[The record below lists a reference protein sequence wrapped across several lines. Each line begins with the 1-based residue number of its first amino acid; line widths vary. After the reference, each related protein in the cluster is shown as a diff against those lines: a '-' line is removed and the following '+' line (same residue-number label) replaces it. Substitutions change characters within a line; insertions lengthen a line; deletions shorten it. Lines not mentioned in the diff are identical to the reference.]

1 MPAQNPPAILAIH
14 PQAPLGDAVSQLDK
28 SFRDE
33 EIDGDGSSVVG
44 VAVGGGRDVSGG
56 NNSGG
61 KDYSGDQLDPYDVGD
76 DSDGSSEDD
85 DKKAS
90 NPN

>member
-1 MPAQNPPAILAIH
+1 VTPCHCLKNPFAMTSI
-14 PQAPLGDAVSQLDK
+14 
-28 SFRDE
+28 
-33 EIDGDGSSVVG
+33 VG
-44 VAVGGGRDVSGG
+44 VAVGGGRDVSSGDD
-56 NNSGG
+56 SGG
-61 KDYSGDQLDPYDVGD
+61 EDYSGDQLDPYDVGD

>member
-1 MPAQNPPAILAIH
+1 MTSI
-14 PQAPLGDAVSQLDK
+14 
-28 SFRDE
+28 
-33 EIDGDGSSVVG
+33 VG
-44 VAVGGGRDVSGG
+44 VAVGGGRDVSSGDD
-56 NNSGG
+56 SGG
-61 KDYSGDQLDPYDVGD
+61 EDYSGDQLDPYDVGD